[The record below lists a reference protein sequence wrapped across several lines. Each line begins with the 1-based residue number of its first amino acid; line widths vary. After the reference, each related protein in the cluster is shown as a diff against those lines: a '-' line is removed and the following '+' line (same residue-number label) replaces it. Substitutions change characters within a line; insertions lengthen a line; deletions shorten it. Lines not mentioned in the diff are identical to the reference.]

1 MRSGNMVVRAR
12 AQAKNDYTEKIKNC
26 IQSICQ
32 MSFGNWRKR
41 LAKRTRRAM
50 INDTARKESV
60 IY

>member
-1 MRSGNMVVRAR
+1 MVVRAR